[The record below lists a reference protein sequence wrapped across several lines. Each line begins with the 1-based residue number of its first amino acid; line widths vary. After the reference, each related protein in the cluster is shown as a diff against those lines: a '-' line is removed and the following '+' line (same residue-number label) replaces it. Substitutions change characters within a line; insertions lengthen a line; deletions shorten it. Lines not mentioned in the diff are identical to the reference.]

1 MQEALTHIRAGLDS
15 YLNGD
20 IDAAFQALN
29 LDTHDEQCRK
39 TDVMTVA
46 SSAHQLSSSQAAT
59 DGASSDDNETS
70 DADDM
75 SNDADA
81 IDDYLKPP
89 VMHRHW
95 QPLVTVVE
103 VPALPKGA
111 LVEVQPEA
119 FTVHATAASASSS
132 SSSDEDDDDSR
143 LAVAVGMQPGR
154 HAQTDSS
161 RMQSWPGQLQNH
173 QHAGGGH
180 QEVQWHSLISLQ
192 TFCSCQVGF
201 QVSSD
206 TLGAGRDVVAAA
218 IGVIT
223 EQLKCAGLTAQH
235 VMHAFLYVHQMSQL
249 CQEQLRSVFDEVWQ
263 SHHGSRLEVL
273 PVQVSSISSGVG
285 SQLVQLQQMGVHLQL
300 TANRQLKSI

>member
-15 YLNGD
+15 YLNGK
-20 IDAAFQALN
+20 IDTAFQALS
-29 LDTHDEQCRK
+29 LETHDEQCRSS
-39 TDVMTVA
+39 DVMTVA
-46 SSAHQLSSSQAAT
+46 SSVHQFSSSQVAT

-70 DADDM
+70 HADDI

-103 VPALPKGA
+103 VTALPKGA

-119 FTVHATAASASSS
+119 FTVHAINQTASSS
-132 SSSDEDDDDSR
+132 SCSDEGDDDNH
-143 LAVAVGMQPGR
+143 LGVAGGMQPGR

-161 RMQSWPGQLQNH
+161 RMQSWPGRLQNH
-173 QHAGGGH
+173 QQTGSGQH
-180 QEVQWHSLISLQ
+180 QVQWQSLISLQ
-192 TFCSCQVGF
+192 TFCSCRVGF

-218 IGVIT
+218 VGVIT

-235 VMHAFLYVHQMSQL
+235 VMHACLYVHQMSPLRQ
-249 CQEQLRSVFDEVWQ
+249 QQLRIVFDEVWQ
-263 SHHGSRLEVL
+263 SHHGNRLQVL
-273 PVQVSSISSGVG
+273 FIQVSSISFGVG
-285 SQLVQLQQMGVHLQL
+285 SQLVQLPQTGVYLQL
-300 TANRQLKSI
+300 TANKQL